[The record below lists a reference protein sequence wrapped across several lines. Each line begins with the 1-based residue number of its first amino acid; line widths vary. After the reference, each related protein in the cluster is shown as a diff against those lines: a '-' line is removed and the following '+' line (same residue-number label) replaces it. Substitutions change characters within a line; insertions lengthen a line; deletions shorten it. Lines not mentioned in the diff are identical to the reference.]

1 MRDEELIELIIN
13 GETNLYAELISR
25 YQNKVYSTAYSYTRD
40 YEEAKDLTQE
50 IFIKVYN
57 NLGNFQ
63 NKAQF
68 STYLFR
74 IAVNRCIDWTRKKRA
89 KTVSILACQDE
100 ENVDIYDF
108 ISDYGSNPEEILLR
122 QENADI
128 IRAEIDRLPE
138 IYRTVMIM
146 YYFQDFS
153 PQEIADILKVP
164 RKTIDTR
171 LFRARN
177 LIKKRLSPKEGF
189 GGGRIALQPS

>member
-1 MRDEELIELIIN
+1 LRDEELIELIIK
-13 GETNLYAELISR
+13 GEANLYAELVSR
-25 YQNKVYSTAYSYTRD
+25 YQNKVFSTAYNYTRD

-89 KTVSILACQDE
+89 KTISILSCQDE
-100 ENVDIYDF
+100 DDVDVYDF
-108 ISDYGSNPEEILLR
+108 IADCGSNPEEILLR

-128 IRAEIDRLPE
+128 IRAEINKLPE

-171 LFRARN
+171 LFRARKF
-177 LIKKRLSPKEGF
+177 IKKRLALKVDF
-189 GGGRIALQPS
+189 GGGTIALQPS

>member
-13 GETNLYAELISR
+13 GETNLYAELVSR

-57 NLGNFQ
+57 NLSNFQ

-74 IAVNRCIDWTRKKRA
+74 IAVNRCIDWTRKKKA
-89 KTVSILACQDE
+89 KTISILSCQDE

-108 ISDYGSNPEEILLR
+108 IADYGSNPEEILLR
-122 QENADI
+122 QENSDI
-128 IRAEIDRLPE
+128 IRAEISRLPE

-153 PQEIADILKVP
+153 PQEITDILKVP

-171 LFRARN
+171 LFRARK
-177 LIKKRLSPKEGF
+177 LIKKRLSPKEAF
-189 GGGRIALQPS
+189 GGGRIAMQPS